1 MAKKA
6 AVMIYPQFSMQE
18 ISCLTDALKVY
29 FDIEIDVFASK
40 KEIICSED
48 SFQVI
53 PHKTFNEFRPED
65 YLCLILP
72 GIYNPLP
79 ALFDEENIRFLRAL
93 KGSDLLI
100 CSISCSPILLAKAG
114 LLDDVHYTSGMWQEM
129 AEYLPFVPHQNFI
142 HQPLVKDKNI
152 LTAMGFAYREFAVE
166 TIRTLGIDA
175 CEKGLFNPVTRSYTE
190 EELTFYMGKENFAE
204 FLEEYESYLTQKG
217 ER

>member
-1 MAKKA
+1 MTKKA

-29 FDIEIDVFASK
+29 FDIDIEVFASK
-40 KEIICSED
+40 KEMISSED

-53 PHKTFNEFRPED
+53 PHKAFDEFHRED

-79 ALFDEENIRFLRAL
+79 ALFDEENIRFLRTL
-93 KGSDLLI
+93 QNTDLLI

-114 LLDDVHYTSGMWQEM
+114 LLDDVHFTSGMWQEM
-129 AEYLPFVPHQNFI
+129 AECLPFVPDQNFI

-204 FLEEYESYLTQKG
+204 FLEEYESYLTEKRKG
-217 ER
+217 

>member
-65 YLCLILP
+65 YLCLFLLSYP
-72 GIYNPLP
+72 ACKSGLTGRCALYFRHVAGNGGIS
-79 ALFDEENIRFLRAL
+79 AL
-93 KGSDLLI
+93 
-100 CSISCSPILLAKAG
+100 CSAPKLYSSAP
-114 LLDDVHYTSGMWQEM
+114 
-129 AEYLPFVPHQNFI
+129 
-142 HQPLVKDKNI
+142 
-152 LTAMGFAYREFAVE
+152 RE
-166 TIRTLGIDA
+166 R
-175 CEKGLFNPVTRSYTE
+175 
-190 EELTFYMGKENFAE
+190 
-204 FLEEYESYLTQKG
+204 
-217 ER
+217 

>member
-79 ALFDEENIRFLRAL
+79 ALFDEENIRFLRML

-100 CSISCSPILLAKAG
+100 CSISCSPILLARAG

-129 AEYLPFVPHQNFI
+129 AEYLPFVLHQNFI

-166 TIRTLGIDA
+166 AIRTLGIDA